1 MDTSIVIFIIT
12 LIFMSFYIFNEARPE
27 GSKFS
32 ETIRDTLKRFL
43 EKIMLS
49 INSCRVRRFTLIVAV
64 ILVAVVGSMA
74 STSAG
79 TDSWYLL
86 LNKSELNPP
95 SYVFGIVWP
104 ILYILMMVSAFLAHK
119 NIFSIFIIQLI
130 FNAAWSW
137 LFFRFQMPLIALLDI
152 YLLIAINIYILNLMY
167 KENKLAFFYLSLTF
181 LDIFCELPKL
191 IYCYK

>member
-1 MDTSIVIFIIT
+1 
-12 LIFMSFYIFNEARPE
+12 
-27 GSKFS
+27 
-32 ETIRDTLKRFL
+32 
-43 EKIMLS
+43 MLS
-49 INSCRVRRFTLIVAV
+49 LNSCRVRRLTLMIAV
-64 ILVAVVGSMA
+64 ILTAVIGSIA

-86 LNKSELNPP
+86 LNKSKLNPP
-95 SYVFGIVWP
+95 GYVFGIVWP

-119 NIFSIFIIQLI
+119 KIFLIFIIQLF

-167 KENKLAFFYLSLTF
+167 KENKLAFFLFIPYVVWISFASYLNLF
-181 LDIFCELPKL
+181 IV
-191 IYCYK
+191 INN

>member
-1 MDTSIVIFIIT
+1 
-12 LIFMSFYIFNEARPE
+12 MS
-27 GSKFS
+27 
-32 ETIRDTLKRFL
+32 
-43 EKIMLS
+43 S

-64 ILVAVVGSMA
+64 IFAAAIGSIA

-86 LNKSELNPP
+86 LDKSEFNPP

-104 ILYILMMVSAFLAHK
+104 ILYILMIVSAFLAHK
-119 NIFSIFIIQLI
+119 KIFSIFIIQLF

-167 KENKLAFFYLSLTF
+167 KESKLAFFLFIPYVAWISFASYLNLF
-181 LDIFCELPKL
+181 IV
-191 IYCYK
+191 INN

>member
-1 MDTSIVIFIIT
+1 
-12 LIFMSFYIFNEARPE
+12 
-27 GSKFS
+27 
-32 ETIRDTLKRFL
+32 
-43 EKIMLS
+43 MLS

-64 ILVAVVGSMA
+64 ILAAVIGSMA

-86 LNKSELNPP
+86 LDKSQLNPP

-104 ILYILMMVSAFLAHK
+104 ILYILMMISAFLTHK
-119 NIFSIFIIQLI
+119 KVFSIFIIQLF

-152 YLLIAINIYILNLMY
+152 YLLIAINIYLLNLMY
-167 KENKLAFFYLSLTF
+167 KENKLAFFLFIPYVVWISFASYLNLF
-181 LDIFCELPKL
+181 IV
-191 IYCYK
+191 INN

>member
-1 MDTSIVIFIIT
+1 
-12 LIFMSFYIFNEARPE
+12 
-27 GSKFS
+27 
-32 ETIRDTLKRFL
+32 
-43 EKIMLS
+43 MLS

-64 ILVAVVGSMA
+64 ILAAAIGSMA
-74 STSAG
+74 STSAS

-104 ILYILMMVSAFLAHK
+104 ILYILMMASAFLAHK
-119 NIFSIFIIQLI
+119 KIFSIFIVQLF

-167 KENKLAFFYLSLTF
+167 KENKVAFFLFIPYVVWISFASYLNLF
-181 LDIFCELPKL
+181 IV
-191 IYCYK
+191 INN

>member
-1 MDTSIVIFIIT
+1 
-12 LIFMSFYIFNEARPE
+12 
-27 GSKFS
+27 
-32 ETIRDTLKRFL
+32 
-43 EKIMLS
+43 MLS
-49 INSCRVRRFTLIVAV
+49 INSGRVRRFTLIVA
-64 ILVAVVGSMA
+64 IIFAAAIGSMA

-79 TDSWYLL
+79 SDSWYLL
-86 LNKSELNPP
+86 LDKSVFNPP

-167 KENKLAFFYLSLTF
+167 KENKLAFFLFIPYVVWISFASYLNLF
-181 LDIFCELPKL
+181 IV
-191 IYCYK
+191 INN

>member
-1 MDTSIVIFIIT
+1 
-12 LIFMSFYIFNEARPE
+12 
-27 GSKFS
+27 
-32 ETIRDTLKRFL
+32 
-43 EKIMLS
+43 MLS

-64 ILVAVVGSMA
+64 ILAAAIGSMA
-74 STSAG
+74 STSAS

-119 NIFSIFIIQLI
+119 KVFSIFITQLF

-167 KENKLAFFYLSLTF
+167 KENKLAFFLFIPYVVWISFASYLNLF
-181 LDIFCELPKL
+181 IV
-191 IYCYK
+191 INN

>member
-1 MDTSIVIFIIT
+1 
-12 LIFMSFYIFNEARPE
+12 
-27 GSKFS
+27 
-32 ETIRDTLKRFL
+32 
-43 EKIMLS
+43 MLS
-49 INSCRVRRFTLIVAV
+49 INSCKVRRFTLIVSV
-64 ILVAVVGSMA
+64 ILAAAIGSMA

-104 ILYILMMVSAFLAHK
+104 ILYILMMVSAFLTHK
-119 NIFSIFIIQLI
+119 KIFSIFIIQLF

-167 KENKLAFFYLSLTF
+167 KENKLAFFLFIPYVIWISFASYLNLF
-181 LDIFCELPKL
+181 IV
-191 IYCYK
+191 INN

>member
-1 MDTSIVIFIIT
+1 
-12 LIFMSFYIFNEARPE
+12 
-27 GSKFS
+27 
-32 ETIRDTLKRFL
+32 
-43 EKIMLS
+43 MLS

-64 ILVAVVGSMA
+64 ILAAALGSMA

-86 LNKSELNPP
+86 LEKSELNPP
-95 SYVFGIVWP
+95 SYIFGIVWP

-119 NIFSIFIIQLI
+119 KIFSIFITQLF

-167 KENKLAFFYLSLTF
+167 KENKIAFFLFIPYVVWMSFASYLNLF
-181 LDIFCELPKL
+181 IV
-191 IYCYK
+191 INN

>member
-1 MDTSIVIFIIT
+1 
-12 LIFMSFYIFNEARPE
+12 
-27 GSKFS
+27 
-32 ETIRDTLKRFL
+32 
-43 EKIMLS
+43 MLS
-49 INSCRVRRFTLIVAV
+49 INSCKVRRFTLIVSV
-64 ILVAVVGSMA
+64 ILAAAIGSMA

-119 NIFSIFIIQLI
+119 KVFSIFIIQLF

-167 KENKLAFFYLSLTF
+167 KENKLAFFLFIPYVIWISFASYLNLF
-181 LDIFCELPKL
+181 IV
-191 IYCYK
+191 INN

>member
-1 MDTSIVIFIIT
+1 
-12 LIFMSFYIFNEARPE
+12 
-27 GSKFS
+27 
-32 ETIRDTLKRFL
+32 
-43 EKIMLS
+43 MLS

-64 ILVAVVGSMA
+64 ILAAAVGSMA
-74 STSAG
+74 STSAS

-119 NIFSIFIIQLI
+119 KVFSIFIIQLF

-167 KENKLAFFYLSLTF
+167 KENKLAFFLFIPYVVWISFASYLNLF
-181 LDIFCELPKL
+181 IV
-191 IYCYK
+191 INN

>member
-1 MDTSIVIFIIT
+1 
-12 LIFMSFYIFNEARPE
+12 
-27 GSKFS
+27 
-32 ETIRDTLKRFL
+32 
-43 EKIMLS
+43 MLS
-49 INSCRVRRFTLIVAV
+49 LNSCRVRRFTLIVAV
-64 ILVAVVGSMA
+64 ILAAAIGGMA

-86 LNKSELNPP
+86 LEKSDLNPP

-104 ILYILMMVSAFLAHK
+104 ILYILMMISAFLSYQK
-119 NIFSIFIIQLI
+119 IFSIFIIQLF

-167 KENKLAFFYLSLTF
+167 KENKLAFFLFIPYVVWISFASYLNLF
-181 LDIFCELPKL
+181 IV
-191 IYCYK
+191 INN